1 MAGKSSDLPYV
12 QKVALGSISSVNVV
26 RAGLWGRTMFQ
37 DRGSFKKV
45 AVLTWLTVLVGGS
58 QIAAASTIS
67 QTNSPSFNL
76 NLSNPP
82 TTTNKSLSFDR
93 FNGALGTLTD
103 VKIDLASSIFEDSS
117 ITFQASAGS
126 SLSGLLNNGTFI
138 HAGSGSGVTYNS
150 TTHPTLTGYTG
161 AGSLLIGLVYSMFA
175 CGEGRTC
182 GIGEGWTGIVT
193 VTYTY
198 DPVSSVP
205 LPAALPMFAT
215 GVAGLGFMGWLR
227 RLKQKAKKHA

>member
-1 MAGKSSDLPYV
+1 MSQDT
-12 QKVALGSISSVNVV
+12 
-26 RAGLWGRTMFQ
+26 RA
-37 DRGSFKKV
+37 FKKV
-45 AVLTWLTVLVGGS
+45 AFLTGLTVLVCGS

-67 QTNSPSFNL
+67 QTNSPPFNL

-82 TTTNKSLSFDR
+82 TTTNKNLSFDR

-138 HAGSGSGVTYNS
+138 HAGSASGVTYNS

-161 AGSLLIGLVYSMFA
+161 AGSFLIGLVYSMFA
-175 CGEGRTC
+175 CGEGGTC
-182 GIGEGWTGIVT
+182 GIGAGWTGTVT

-227 RLKQKAKKHA
+227 RLKQKAKKQA